1 MRVTLAGLGCG
12 TMATITAEVGEA
24 LAQADYLI
32 GAARLLE
39 QLPQG
44 LTPRRTC
51 AVHPREIAE
60 LLSDSSC
67 ENICVLYSG
76 DTGFYS
82 GARGLLPLLEE
93 RGVEPRVLPGVSS
106 VQYLAARLGRPWQ
119 DWLLRSAHGVDCDA
133 VEAVCRGKA
142 VCFLT
147 GGALGPGDL
156 CRQLA
161 EAGLENLPV
170 AAGENLSYPEER
182 VTQGTAAEF
191 AGRAFA
197 PLSVLL
203 AEAAPTLSRRTPGI
217 PDGDFQR
224 GSVPM
229 TKQEVRSAAL
239 GKLAVGPE
247 DVCWDIGA
255 GTGSVSVE
263 LALQSRSVW
272 AVERDAEALALL
284 RANRQRFCAW
294 NLRIVEG
301 CAPEALEGL
310 PVPSAVFVGGSGG
323 ELPLI
328 LQAVHNANP
337 RARICV
343 SAIAL
348 ETLNAALR
356 GLTALGYETE
366 VAQIAVSRCRPA
378 GTLHLLTAQN
388 PVFLI
393 TGVRP

>member
-1 MRVTLAGLGCG
+1 
-12 TMATITAEVGEA
+12 
-24 LAQADYLI
+24 
-32 GAARLLE
+32 
-39 QLPQG
+39 
-44 LTPRRTC
+44 
-51 AVHPREIAE
+51 
-60 LLSDSSC
+60 
-67 ENICVLYSG
+67 
-76 DTGFYS
+76 
-82 GARGLLPLLEE
+82 
-93 RGVEPRVLPGVSS
+93 
-106 VQYLAARLGRPWQ
+106 
-119 DWLLRSAHGVDCDA
+119 
-133 VEAVCRGKA
+133 
-142 VCFLT
+142 
-147 GGALGPGDL
+147 
-156 CRQLA
+156 
-161 EAGLENLPV
+161 
-170 AAGENLSYPEER
+170 
-182 VTQGTAAEF
+182 
-191 AGRAFA
+191 
-197 PLSVLL
+197 
-203 AEAAPTLSRRTPGI
+203 
-217 PDGDFQR
+217 
-224 GSVPM
+224 M

-301 CAPEALEGL
+301 CAPKALEGL
-310 PVPSAVFVGGSGG
+310 PPPSAVFVGGSGG

-356 GLTALGYETE
+356 GLTALGYEAE